1 MHTYRLKLLTNVK
14 SEIWHFYCCVFN
26 LLFHMQYQN
35 TKRDKFMLNGNP
47 KGTVHNDSLT
57 KYSGRRVT
65 GAYKN
70 KRINSVF

>member
-1 MHTYRLKLLTNVK
+1 
-14 SEIWHFYCCVFN
+14 
-26 LLFHMQYQN
+26 
-35 TKRDKFMLNGNP
+35 MLNGNP

-70 KRINSVF
+70 KKINSVF